1 MMVIMGKS
9 TKTIQQLL
17 RHKKLH
23 TTERYIQ
30 SISDGLKGVKD
41 GLFEEKGTKARRENK
56 RGRDQNGATS

>member
-1 MMVIMGKS
+1 MGKS

-30 SISDGLKGVKD
+30 SINDGLKGVTD
-41 GLFEEKGTKARRENK
+41 GLFEEKGTKTRHENK
-56 RGRDQNGATS
+56 NGRTRNDANI